1 MAGKVC
7 TVCVHPNRQAVD
19 LAIGAGVPLRTVA
32 KRNEPL
38 KYSAVYRHSKGCKLH
53 GPTPSEMRIATAAQ
67 QQVKR
72 GSIALFEA
80 EVGGAADLARL
91 SERVARLVADKAIE
105 NAEGG
110 TLGGEALYDTLAAI
124 KGAVEARG
132 GGLRVWAE
140 TMAKLTGEL
149 QAGARV
155 QVNILEM
162 PDTQRFLEVIGKA
175 LAPYPEAQSA
185 VEAALLSVAKM

>member
-1 MAGKVC
+1 
-7 TVCVHPNRQAVD
+7 
-19 LAIGAGVPLRTVA
+19 
-32 KRNEPL
+32 
-38 KYSAVYRHSKGCKLH
+38 
-53 GPTPSEMRIATAAQ
+53 MRIATAAQ

>member
-1 MAGKVC
+1 M
-7 TVCVHPNRQAVD
+7 
-19 LAIGAGVPLRTVA
+19 
-32 KRNEPL
+32 
-38 KYSAVYRHSKGCKLH
+38 
-53 GPTPSEMRIATAAQ
+53 
-67 QQVKR
+67 
-72 GSIALFEA
+72 
-80 EVGGAADLARL
+80 GGAADLARL